1 MRHKNRRK
9 HNQHFKLPLFKI
21 NLNFLTKF
29 SSHKQYLFNFL
40 SSRNAK
46 KTDQSILCLKKKT
59 HKHLT
64 IEAIK
69 KLFSSVYVTSFGEC
83 FLFRSTASYFSLQM
97 IFLKNS
103 KPIWKHVF
111 FYHTILIYFSRLVFK
126 EEQNP
131 KEHLNDYT
139 ESIEIT

>member
-9 HNQHFKLPLFKI
+9 HNQHFKLPLLKI

-111 FYHTILIYFSRLVFK
+111 FITRFLYILTDWFLRKSK
-126 EEQNP
+126 TQ
-131 KEHLNDYT
+131 KST
-139 ESIEIT
+139 